1 MRQVAILFPH
11 QLFDQSNLPLADAE
25 VYLVEET
32 LFFNQYKFHK
42 QKLAFHRA
50 SMKAYADELNERGIE
65 LYYIDATDE
74 RSDVRVLIEALS
86 ENGTDRLHIIDPTDD
101 WLSKR
106 IQRSCAENGVELTE
120 HASPLFI
127 NSKQELRPFFRSDKK
142 SFFQTSFYKKQRK
155 ERDIL
160 MDAPN
165 QPAGGKWTYDV
176 DNRKPYPKDK
186 KPPTVEFPEADEHWK
201 EAVEYVEAN
210 FAENYGERGRKVLGH
225 AKPCIT
231 REKT

>member
-1 MRQVAILFPH
+1 MAIKKEQMKKASIIFPH
-11 QLFDQSNLPLADAE
+11 QLFDQSGLPLTDSE

-50 SMKAYADELNERGIE
+50 SMKTFSVELQAQNVK
-65 LYYIDATDE
+65 LNYIDAGDE
-74 RSDVRVLIEALS
+74 KSDIRVLIQSLYESGL
-86 ENGTDRLHIIDPTDD
+86 EQLHFIDPTDD

-106 IQRSCAENGVELTE
+106 IKRSCLEHGIERVEYG
-120 HASPLFI
+120 SPLFI
-127 NSKQELRPFFRSDKK
+127 NSKEELSGFFRADKK

-160 MDAPN
+160 MDGLN

-176 DNRKPYPKDK
+176 DCWGGGNNEHQCYTDK
-186 KPPTVEFPEADEHWK
+186 EQNVKLEDGFLK
-201 EAVEYVEAN
+201 
-210 FAENYGERGRKVLGH
+210 
-225 AKPCIT
+225 IT
-231 REKT
+231 ALNGNQTQFFKIIKK